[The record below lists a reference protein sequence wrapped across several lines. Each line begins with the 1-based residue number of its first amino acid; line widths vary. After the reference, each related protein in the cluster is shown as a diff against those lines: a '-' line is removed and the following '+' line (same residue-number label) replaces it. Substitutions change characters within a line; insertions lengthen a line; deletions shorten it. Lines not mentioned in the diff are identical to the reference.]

1 MNAEASLLDRAF
13 DALRNGNLTDS
24 EAFFRQLLNSPEM
37 AGQALAGI
45 GIIRLTQ
52 GDSVNADQLFRNA
65 LDRGPN
71 ADALY
76 GLAVLA
82 ERSGDNQKALGYTLD
97 ALRLNPNHAGAQN
110 RLEALKKIAFAPAP
124 QAPPPSSY
132 SPRPA
137 PPPSSSYSPPPAPP
151 PPSSYSPPPSPNEG
165 VYGVILSA
173 DEERAKAL
181 AQTLLKRCEMK
192 RRPRLSAYAGSIL
205 VIVGVLV
212 LMLAALI
219 YSPSSQP
226 HTNPTLIQPIR
237 PAPAPAPVPER
248 ARRR

>member
-1 MNAEASLLDRAF
+1 MNAEAGLLDRAF
-13 DALRNGNLTDS
+13 DALQNGNLTES

-52 GDSVNADQLFRNA
+52 GDSVNANQLFRNA

-82 ERSGDNQKALGYTLD
+82 ERDGDNQKALGYALD
-97 ALRLNPNHAGAQN
+97 ALRVNPNHAGAQN

-124 QAPPPSSY
+124 QAPPPS
-132 SPRPA
+132 A
-137 PPPSSSYSPPPAPP
+137 YSPPPAPP
-151 PPSSYSPPPSPNEG
+151 RAASYSPPSGPNDG
-165 VYGVILSA
+165 AYGVILSA
-173 DEERAKAL
+173 DEERARAL

-192 RRPRLSAYAGSIL
+192 RRPRLSAYAGSVLAIL
-205 VIVGVLV
+205 GLLV
-212 LMLAALI
+212 LMLAAWM

-226 HTNPTLIQPIR
+226 HSNPTLIQPIR
-237 PAPAPAPVPER
+237 PAPAAAPVPER